1 MSHKS
6 PKQFTITVK
15 EEVANKYSLK
25 PCNVNGD
32 IVIKSPYKK
41 ASINAAIDQLLDIY
55 ALTLSRSQ
63 EEKYL
68 YCSYTSVV
76 RYSLEHAVAI
86 LGHIVEEQNRL
97 IAELSATQGSS
108 MPKHSMTHVDNVWQK
123 IVDDNLIQRFKDK
136 KYACFN
142 DPKNMQRIVEL
153 IPEAEKV
160 LTTQLASN

>member
-6 PKQFTITVK
+6 PKQFKITVK
-15 EEVANKYSLK
+15 EEVAKKYSLK
-25 PCNVNGD
+25 PFSATGD
-32 IVIKSPYKK
+32 VVIKSPYKK

-108 MPKHSMTHVDNVWQK
+108 MPKHSITHVDNVWQK
-123 IVDDNLIQRFKDK
+123 IADDNLIQRFNDK
-136 KYACFN
+136 KFACFN
-142 DPKNMQRIVEL
+142 DPKNWKRIVEL
-153 IPEAEKV
+153 IPDAEKV
-160 LTTQLASN
+160 LTTQAAAN